1 MRNRRKGRGGDKL
14 GNRTSR
20 RHRRWSGLLSIFTAG
35 PLTASLL
42 RLRNF
47 LVPTLEPEPENYKSF
62 RRNKS

>member
-20 RHRRWSGLLSIFTAG
+20 RHRRWSDLLSIFTTL
-35 PLTASLL
+35 PLPASLL

-47 LVPTLEPEPENYKSF
+47 LVPTLEPEPENCKS
-62 RRNKS
+62 